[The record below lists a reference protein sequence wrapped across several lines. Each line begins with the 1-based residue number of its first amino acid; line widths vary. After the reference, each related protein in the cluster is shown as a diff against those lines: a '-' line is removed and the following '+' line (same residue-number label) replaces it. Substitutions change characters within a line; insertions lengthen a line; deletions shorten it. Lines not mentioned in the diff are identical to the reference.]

1 MPRHMTLAL
10 PALLLATG
18 AVAQQAAP
26 DVQLPQI
33 QVEGLAERADGPVQG
48 YRAERSSSATRTDT
62 ALRDT
67 PQAVVVVPRQV
78 LEDQAVVRLDDAL
91 RNVSAVRPGG
101 SGGNRTEAYLIRGFR
116 TQNYAIDGVMQ
127 NPAAEFVNGF
137 RDLSNLERVEVL
149 KGPASVLYGIG
160 DPGGLINLVTR
171 RPQFTPSGSLTLT
184 GGQFGYVRNEFDITG
199 GLPETGVAARLSGSL
214 TRDEGYRE
222 IARRTERVFIAP
234 SVTWQPDERTRVT
247 IGATHYDQTGPFDR
261 GLVAQGRGVVVRRDN
276 YYGER
281 WSNNRSIASDFNIR
295 TEHQAT
301 DWLTLRQST
310 RFDWGSAHRY
320 SADPVALAADGRTL
334 TRRATDQDDNSQSVD
349 LLFDATARFQTGPL
363 AHSTT
368 AGVEYI
374 HAKRSLALYQGTLAS
389 IDLLNPVYGAAPG
402 RLALRTVRN
411 DVLDMTSGF
420 LQHQISWN
428 DRLILLGGFRYDNFH
443 QRTISNGARS
453 AAGGDNVAPRA
464 SALYRLRDNLALFAG
479 WSRSF
484 VPQSGLSFSGAG
496 FAPETGEQYE
506 AGVRVDVRPG
516 LTATLAFF
524 NIRRQNVLATDPV
537 NSGYSIQTGTQ
548 RSRGIELDVAGEVLP
563 GWRVFAS
570 AAYLDAVVIADTT
583 YASGRALTGV
593 PRWSASFWNSYEFR
607 DGPLQG
613 LNLGGGVFAVS
624 ARSGDLNNSFRVS
637 GYTRIDLSAS
647 YPVHPN
653 ARIQLAVRNLTD
665 ARYIEAPVSRT
676 ENYAGSPRTV
686 LASLRFSF

>member
-1 MPRHMTLAL
+1 MRISFGLAV
-10 PALLLATG
+10 PALLAAAHAQAQTAT
-18 AVAQQAAP
+18 P
-26 DVQLPQI
+26 DVQLPQL
-33 QVEGLAERADGPVQG
+33 QVEGQAERADGPVQG
-48 YRAERSSSATRTDT
+48 YRAERSSTATRTDT

-101 SGGNRTEAYLIRGFR
+101 SGGNRTESYLIRGFR
-116 TQNYAIDGVMQ
+116 TQNYAIDGTLQ

-137 RDLSNLERVEVL
+137 RDLSNIERVEVL

-184 GGQFGYVRNEFDITG
+184 GGQFGFVRNEFDITG
-199 GLPETGVAARLSGSL
+199 GLPETGFAARLSGSL

-234 SVTWQPDERTRVT
+234 SIMWQPSDRTRVT
-247 IGATHYDQTGPFDR
+247 VSLTHYDQTGPFDR
-261 GLVAQGRGVVVRRDN
+261 GLVAQGRQVVVRRDN

-281 WSNNRSIASDFNIR
+281 WSNGRSIATDFNVR
-295 TEHQAT
+295 TEHEAT

-320 SADPVALAADGRTL
+320 SADPLALSADNRTL

-349 LLFDATARFQTGPL
+349 LLFDGTARFQTGPL
-363 AHSTT
+363 RHSTT
-368 AGVEYI
+368 FGIEYM

-389 IDLLNPVYGAAPG
+389 IDLLNPVYGAMPG

-420 LQHQISWN
+420 LQHQINWN
-428 DRLILLGGFRYDNFH
+428 DRLILLAGFRYDNFH
-443 QRTISNGARS
+443 QRTVSNNVRTS
-453 AAGGDNVAPRA
+453 ASDDNIAPRA
-464 SALYRLRDNLALFAG
+464 SALYRAWDNVAFFAG
-479 WSRSF
+479 WSQSF
-484 VPQSGLSFSGAG
+484 VPQLGAG
-496 FAPETGEQYE
+496 ANNVGFKPETGEQYE
-506 AGVRVDVRPG
+506 AGIRVDLRPG
-516 LTATLAFF
+516 LTATLAAFS
-524 NIRRQNVLATDPV
+524 IRRQNVLTADPV
-537 NSGYSIQTGTQ
+537 NTGFSVQTGTQ
-548 RSRGIELDVAGEVLP
+548 RSRGIELDVAGEILP

-570 AAYLDAVVIADTT
+570 AAYLDAVVLADTT
-583 YASGRALTGV
+583 YASGRQLTGV
-593 PRWSASFWNSYEFR
+593 PRWSASLWNSYEFQN
-607 DGPLQG
+607 GPLRG
-613 LNLGGGVFAVS
+613 LNLGAGLFAVS
-624 ARSGDLNNSFRVS
+624 GRAGDLNNSYRVG

-653 ARIQLAVRNLTD
+653 ARIQLAVRNLGD
-665 ARYIEAPVSRT
+665 VRYIEAPVSRT

-686 LASLRFSF
+686 VASLRLSF